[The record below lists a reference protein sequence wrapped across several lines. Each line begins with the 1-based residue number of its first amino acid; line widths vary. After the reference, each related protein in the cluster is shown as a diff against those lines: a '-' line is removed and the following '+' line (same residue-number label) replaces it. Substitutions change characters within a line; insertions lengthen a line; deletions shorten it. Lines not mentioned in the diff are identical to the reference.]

1 MNRLLSYWL
10 SPIAAALLAGFVATT
25 LAVAWWARV
34 PATTSAPTPLLS
46 ENVNVFPAVAALP
59 VTTTPST
66 IPVMGDFAL
75 LGTVLPRGRENA
87 RAALRING
95 RPFVF
100 DEGQEIVPGLRLEK
114 VFARSVKLSSK
125 EGARE
130 LDMAAIKNAP
140 PAPPVRAVSASAT
153 NPSRVT
159 LAAGCNATPAQKR
172 DGIILGS
179 ELLAGALQNP
189 TGLTSLLNPA
199 SGKLVV
205 QNSAGIGAL
214 IGLRDGDVLRSI
226 DGKPILQAAELVAR
240 LLQPVSQAQAVIVEI
255 NRDAAPQVLT
265 FLPPGCRG

>member
-1 MNRLLSYWL
+1 MNRLISFWL

-25 LAVAWWARV
+25 LCVAWWAQV
-34 PATTSAPTPLLS
+34 PTPTAAPTPALS
-46 ENVNVFPAVAALP
+46 ETVSVFPAVAALP
-59 VTTTPST
+59 VATAPAV
-66 IPVMGDFAL
+66 IPVMGDIAL
-75 LGTVLPRGRENA
+75 LGTVLPRGRESA

-100 DEGQEIVPGLRLEK
+100 DEGQEIVTGLRLDK
-114 VFARSVKLSSK
+114 VFARSVKLIGK
-125 EGARE
+125 DGVRE
-130 LDMAAIKNAP
+130 LEMVTSKSPTPGIP
-140 PAPPVRAVSASAT
+140 TREAVASAAV
-153 NPSRVT
+153 PSRVM

-189 TGLTSLLNPA
+189 TGLTSLMGAA
-199 SGKLVV
+199 SGKLIV

-226 DGKPILQAAELVAR
+226 DGKPILQATELVAK
-240 LLQPVSQAQAVIVEI
+240 LLQPVSQAQAVVVEI
-255 NRDAAPQVLT
+255 TREAAPQVLT

>member
-1 MNRLLSYWL
+1 MISFWL
-10 SPIAAALLAGFVATT
+10 SPLAAALLAGFVATT

-34 PATTSAPTPLLS
+34 PAATGATPPVSS
-46 ENVNVFPAVAALP
+46 ENVNVFPLVAALP
-59 VTTTPST
+59 AAPALAV
-66 IPVMGDFAL
+66 IPVMGDIAL
-75 LGTVLPRGRENA
+75 LGTVLPRGRESA

-100 DEGQEIVPGLRLEK
+100 DEGQEIVTGLRLQK

-125 EGARE
+125 EGIRE
-130 LDMAAIKNAP
+130 LDMPSSKNALP
-140 PAPPVRAVSASAT
+140 VNPARAAVASAT
-153 NPSRVT
+153 VPSRVT
-159 LAAGCNATPAQKR
+159 LAAGCNATPAQRR
-172 DGIILGS
+172 DGIVLGS

-189 TGLTSLLNPA
+189 TGLTSLMNAA

-226 DGKPILQAAELVAR
+226 DGKPILQATELVAK
-240 LLQPVSQAQAVIVEI
+240 LLQPVSQAQAVVVEI
-255 NRDAAPQVLT
+255 TREAAPQVLT